1 MIEALVSMAEER
13 LRMITDASNQE
24 LITSPEDHHKQ
35 QYKIYGLLLSACRF
49 RKRSSS
55 DGVDQQT
62 SQQVS

>member
-1 MIEALVSMAEER
+1 MIEALVSMADKR
-13 LRMITDASNQE
+13 LRMITDVSNQE
-24 LITSPEDHHKQ
+24 LITSLEDHKKE

-55 DGVDQQT
+55 DGVNQQT